1 MQKRGRRG
9 GGGTSLLFTLSRH
22 SPSSYVNLF
31 IFAGLISSRNRLHR
45 AICTTN
51 GSQSVSGRNS
61 IDWHCWG
68 GCFFAHFFA
77 HYCNAHN
84 SLFLQL
90 HHWTTLLQ
98 RFAVDAA
105 AAVVLLVAPF
115 ALSFFSLTHF
125 LLSVCLSVLISSC
138 LYPPPP
144 SPPLGS
150 DHIILD

>member
-51 GSQSVSGRNS
+51 CSQSVAGILS
-61 IDWHCWG
+61 IGTAEAAAFLHT
-68 GCFFAHFFA
+68 FLHTIAM
-77 HYCNAHN
+77 HN
-84 SLFLQL
+84 SML
-90 HHWTTLLQ
+90 HWTTLLQ
-98 RFAVDAA
+98 RFAAA
-105 AAVVLLVAPF
+105 DAVVLLVAPF

-125 LLSVCLSVLISSC
+125 LLSVCLSVLISC

-150 DHIILD
+150 YHIILD